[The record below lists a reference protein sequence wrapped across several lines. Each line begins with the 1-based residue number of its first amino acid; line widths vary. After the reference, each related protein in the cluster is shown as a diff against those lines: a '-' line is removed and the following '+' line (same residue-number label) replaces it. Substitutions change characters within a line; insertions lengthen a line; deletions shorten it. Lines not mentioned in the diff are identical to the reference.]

1 MKRKYD
7 YVPYDDPVDPE
18 KEERADR
25 PELELTRQEKRWVAL
40 GALKGAL
47 LIGLAYLIGGAA
59 LIWLML
65 ALWT

>member
-7 YVPYDDPVDPE
+7 HVPYDEPVDPE
-18 KEERADR
+18 EEERAER
-25 PELELTRQEKRWVAL
+25 PELELTRQEKWWVAL

-47 LIGLAYLIGGAA
+47 LIGLAYLIGGAV